1 MPRVD
6 QAEKVEGGE
15 AKRCRLCEN
24 CKKFEKARRSCL
36 ACCGTPR
43 KDGNG
48 FHHAD
53 DGVVQVW
60 NDACRDYPCL
70 AYIGCDGAGPHQDGP
85 TYKFTLY
92 GSNDDNVYILCR
104 RCWEAMEKEHMEEE
118 VVPHVLPEHATK
130 RIGGIKAQP
139 VAAQKLMVE
148 AMDAEDAFGAD
159 ELEAHAAKLRRER
172 GEE

>member
-85 TYKFTLY
+85 TYKFRLY
-92 GSNDDNVYILCR
+92 DHINDNVYILCR
-104 RCWEAMEKEHMEEE
+104 RCWEAMEQQE
-118 VVPHVLPEHATK
+118 
-130 RIGGIKAQP
+130 

-148 AMDAEDAFGAD
+148 AAMDAEDAFGAD